1 MLAYVLKY
9 GPKNRLILDAFA
21 QECSRVL
28 TLLNDGRFVEPQDPL
43 PSSVTTHIKQEES
56 CLSRP
61 GGESKPDAGQVGHCP
76 NLGKPQPR
84 ESSTVDPDDEAQHSH
99 WSQKQ
104 TYAFLHIFT
113 KSLQSYLFTGPQQPH
128 PDLGLEGERVPSAEF
143 RVSPSNNLGGWS
155 SPAPS
160 ESYGH
165 PSSTLPEEE
174 EESCCPRCV
183 ELEQEMLC
191 LQKENEELRNK
202 LDNIPVPCESI
213 RLLSS
218 SSVLRTPPQG
228 SKQLLGNYPLFFTNK
243 QWDEAVNSSKKDCLS
258 SPRMSSSTRAA
269 WAKGSARFTQESL
282 DRRDSPSKPCQS
294 YLPQRYWCYFY

>member
-1 MLAYVLKY
+1 
-9 GPKNRLILDAFA
+9 
-21 QECSRVL
+21 RVL

-243 QWDEAVNSSKKDCLS
+243 QWDEALKYSCGLGKRKRSVHSGEPGPERQPLKTLSKL
-258 SPRMSSSTRAA
+258 PFIRMHCISKLFSDVMGHARQGRARP
-269 WAKGSARFTQESL
+269 WSLHNDIFFTEDTVCCEL
-282 DRRDSPSKPCQS
+282 
-294 YLPQRYWCYFY
+294 